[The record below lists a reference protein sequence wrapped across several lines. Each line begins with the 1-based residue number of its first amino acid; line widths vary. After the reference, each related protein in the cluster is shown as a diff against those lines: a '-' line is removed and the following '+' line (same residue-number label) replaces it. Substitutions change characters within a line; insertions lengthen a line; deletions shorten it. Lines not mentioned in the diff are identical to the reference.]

1 MSIFN
6 LYLIIINVISF
17 IVMGFDK
24 NRARKHLWRVPER
37 ILFLVAIIG
46 GSIGSILGMYY
57 FRHKTK
63 HPRFVFGYWII
74 FFIQC
79 LIYFFLM

>member
-6 LYLIIINVISF
+6 LYLIIINVLSF

-24 NRARKHLWRVPER
+24 DRARKHLWRVPER
-37 ILFLVAIIG
+37 ILFLLAIIG